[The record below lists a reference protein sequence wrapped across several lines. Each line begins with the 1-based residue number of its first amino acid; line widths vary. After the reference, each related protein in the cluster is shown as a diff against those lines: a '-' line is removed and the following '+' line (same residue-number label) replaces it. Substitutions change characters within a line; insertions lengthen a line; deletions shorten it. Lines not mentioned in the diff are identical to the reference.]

1 MPLQSGLVNNIQ
13 SLVKVLNLGKANK
26 IKMKNIVVLVSGSGT
41 NLQRIIDTID
51 TGEIQNAKVS
61 LVVADRECFGLERA
75 KNHNIENILIPR
87 GKNFSSELAKV
98 IPENTDLIVLAGFL
112 SILKSEFCEN
122 WNGKIINIHPALL
135 PKFGGKGMW
144 GMNVHNAVIEAKEVE
159 SGATVHF
166 VTPGIDEG
174 EAILQKS
181 FEVTAEDTPETLAQK
196 VHQIE
201 YEIFPIAIN
210 KVLGN
215 K

>member
-1 MPLQSGLVNNIQ
+1 
-13 SLVKVLNLGKANK
+13 
-26 IKMKNIVVLVSGSGT
+26 MKNIVVLVSGSGT

-51 TGEIQNAKVS
+51 SGEIQNAKVT

-215 K
+215 E

>member
-1 MPLQSGLVNNIQ
+1 MPLQSGLIRN
-13 SLVKVLNLGKANK
+13 
-26 IKMKNIVVLVSGSGT
+26 MKNIVVLVSGSGT
-41 NLQRIIDTID
+41 NLQRIIDTIES
-51 TGEIQNAKVS
+51 GEIQNAKVT

-201 YEIFPIAIN
+201 YEIFPLAIN

-215 K
+215 

>member
-1 MPLQSGLVNNIQ
+1 MTKGYQIN
-13 SLVKVLNLGKANK
+13 
-26 IKMKNIVVLVSGSGT
+26 MKNIVVLVSGSGT
-41 NLQRIIDTID
+41 NLQRIIDTIEA
-51 TGEIQNAKVS
+51 GEIQNAKVA

-98 IPENTDLIVLAGFL
+98 IPQDTDLIVLAGFL
-112 SILKSEFCEN
+112 SILKPEFCEN

-144 GMNVHNAVIEAKEVE
+144 GMNVHNAVIEAKETE

-201 YEIFPIAIN
+201 YEIFPLAIN

-215 K
+215 

>member
-1 MPLQSGLVNNIQ
+1 MKDYQIN
-13 SLVKVLNLGKANK
+13 
-26 IKMKNIVVLVSGSGT
+26 MKNIVVLVSGSGT
-41 NLQRIIDTID
+41 NLQRIIDTIEA
-51 TGEIQNAKVS
+51 GEIQNAKVA

-98 IPENTDLIVLAGFL
+98 IPQNTDLIVLAGFL
-112 SILKSEFCEN
+112 SILKPEFCEN

-144 GMNVHNAVIEAKEVE
+144 GMNVHNAVIEAKETE

-201 YEIFPIAIN
+201 YEIFPLAIN

-215 K
+215 

>member
-1 MPLQSGLVNNIQ
+1 MPLQSGLIRN
-13 SLVKVLNLGKANK
+13 
-26 IKMKNIVVLVSGSGT
+26 MKNIVVLVSGSGT

-51 TGEIQNAKVS
+51 SGEIQNAKVT

-181 FEVTAEDTPETLAQK
+181 FEVTAEDTPETLAKK

-215 K
+215 E

>member
-1 MPLQSGLVNNIQ
+1 
-13 SLVKVLNLGKANK
+13 
-26 IKMKNIVVLVSGSGT
+26 MKNIVVLVSGSGT

-51 TGEIQNAKVS
+51 SGEIRNAKVT

-75 KNHNIENILIPR
+75 KNHNIQNILIPR
-87 GKNFSSELAKV
+87 GKNFSSELAEV

-201 YEIFPIAIN
+201 YEIFPVAIN

-215 K
+215 N

>member
-1 MPLQSGLVNNIQ
+1 
-13 SLVKVLNLGKANK
+13 
-26 IKMKNIVVLVSGSGT
+26 MKNIVILVSGSGT

-51 TGEIQNAKVS
+51 SGEIRNAKVS
-61 LVVADRECFGLERA
+61 LVVADRECYGLERA
-75 KNHNIENILIPR
+75 KNHNIENVLIPR
-87 GKNFSSELAKV
+87 GKNFSSELAEI

-112 SILKSEFCEN
+112 SILKPEFCEN
-122 WNGKIINIHPALL
+122 WKGKIINIHPALL

-144 GMNVHNAVIEAKEVE
+144 GHHVHNAVIEAKEKE

-166 VTPGIDEG
+166 VTSGIDEG

-181 FEVTAEDTPETLAQK
+181 FEITEDDTPETVAEK

-201 YEIFPIAIN
+201 YEILPIAIN
-210 KVLGN
+210 KVLNN

>member
-1 MPLQSGLVNNIQ
+1 
-13 SLVKVLNLGKANK
+13 
-26 IKMKNIVVLVSGSGT
+26 MKNIVVLVSGSGT

-51 TGEIQNAKVS
+51 SGEIRNAKVT

-98 IPENTDLIVLAGFL
+98 IPVNTDLIVLAGFL

-181 FEVTAEDTPETLAQK
+181 FEVTADDTPETLAQK

-201 YEIFPIAIN
+201 YEIFPLAIN

-215 K
+215 